1 MQYVYWGSDTVNVPC
16 RTTPVN
22 RSSSYDDN
30 RHDPA
35 AAPAEDWF
43 RSVSGVINTSPAIT
57 SDGKTI
63 YIGSNNSDTNP
74 TVGRLY
80 AFELDADG
88 YPKPGWETPFFT
100 GTSVTSPVLSSNGTI
115 YVGSGTHL
123 YAFAP
128 DKSIKPGFP
137 FNTAGTVTKPTIGG
151 DGTIY
156 IVANVDPKF
165 GYVYAIRPDG
175 SLKPGWT
182 FNPQL
187 IVSAVAAPYV
197 TAPVMSADN
206 SRVYVAAREGSIYA
220 FRATNGSVDWQRQ
233 PGGVINA
240 PVGVD
245 ASAVYTGTNDKK
257 VYALNA
263 TNGSIIWTSPFTAG
277 RRLFFLAR
285 CRAEWHCV
293 YRQLR

>member
-1 MQYVYWGSDTVNVPC
+1 MPSNWMRRLSE
-16 RTTPVN
+16 
-22 RSSSYDDN
+22 
-30 RHDPA
+30 A
-35 AAPAEDWF
+35 
-43 RSVSGVINTSPAIT
+43 GV
-57 SDGKTI
+57 
-63 YIGSNNSDTNP
+63 
-74 TVGRLY
+74 
-80 AFELDADG
+80 
-88 YPKPGWETPFFT
+88 ETPFFT

-137 FNTAGTVTKPTIGG
+137 VNTAGTVTKPTIGG

-156 IVANVDPKF
+156 IVANVAPKF

-220 FRATNGSVDWQRQ
+220 FRATKDRSTGSANLVASLTHRLVSTPAQST
-233 PGGVINA
+233 PA
-240 PVGVD
+240 P
-245 ASAVYTGTNDKK
+245 TIKRFM
-257 VYALNA
+257 L
-263 TNGSIIWTSPFTAG
+263 
-277 RRLFFLAR
+277 
-285 CRAEWHCV
+285 
-293 YRQLR
+293 